1 MQLGKPVRRTGLAAA
16 AASLAALEFR
26 ASRSPV
32 HAPTNRLP
40 RPCRVLLPGLAAGCA
55 AQCPRFR
62 AGHAAADLG
71 PPPEHGEPLLP
82 VCARSSRGIQCSLRC
97 RPPQQLPG
105 RCLLLTVLCLS
116 ALQALDAA
124 KGMLCL
130 HVHNPPI
137 LHRDLKSPNLLV
149 DAAWRVKVS
158 DAVGGPLN
166 TSACVL
172 QAWAA
177 SLTAVEAHPP
187 CQVCD
192 FNLSKLLEESV
203 RSSSAGG
210 LLNPRWLVS
219 CRLPPACD
227 APLCP
232 AAGVGWMSS
241 WLTEGGSSAASFNHV
256 LSWLP
261 GVAGAR
267 GADGSE
273 RHRRQRRFLLWN
285 GEHGAAC
292 ACLHLPGIRGQM
304 ATAPLALRLK

>member
-1 MQLGKPVRRTGLAAA
+1 MQQLTWVRRL
-16 AASLAALEFR
+16 SMV
-26 ASRSPV
+26 SPSCLSVPGAPGAFNAVCDVV
-32 HAPTNRLP
+32 H
-40 RPCRVLLPGLAAGCA
+40 
-55 AQCPRFR
+55 
-62 AGHAAADLG
+62 
-71 PPPEHGEPLLP
+71 
-82 VCARSSRGIQCSLRC
+82 RSSCQGGAC
-97 RPPQQLPG
+97 
-105 RCLLLTVLCLS
+105 LLTVLCLS

-177 SLTAVEAHPP
+177 SLTAVEAHLPA
-187 CQVCD
+187 
-192 FNLSKLLEESV
+192 
-203 RSSSAGG
+203 RSATSTCPSCWKKACGPAPQAAW
-210 LLNPRWLVS
+210 LNPRWLVS

-292 ACLHLPGIRGQM
+292 ACLHLPGIR
-304 ATAPLALRLK
+304 ARWRLLPWRCA